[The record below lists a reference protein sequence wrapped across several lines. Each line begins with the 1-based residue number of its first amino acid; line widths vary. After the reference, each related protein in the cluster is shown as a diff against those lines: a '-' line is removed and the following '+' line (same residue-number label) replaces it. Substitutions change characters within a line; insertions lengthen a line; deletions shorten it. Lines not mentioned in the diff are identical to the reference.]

1 MLYFW
6 NSARAHVPINLFPL
20 PRESTMD
27 ECIRKIFENFSPRI
41 RSRRAKIA
49 STVAQRVTKSTHTM
63 LKVYAKEKS
72 VTKHRVKKAIA
83 INERKPSV
91 SSDEL
96 GLDLLFW
103 KYVTVFSHL
112 HYVPDCI

>member
-1 MLYFW
+1 
-6 NSARAHVPINLFPL
+6 
-20 PRESTMD
+20 MD

-41 RSRRAKIA
+41 RSRRGKIA

-96 GLDLLFW
+96 GLDLSAISNPILEMRN
-103 KYVTVFSHL
+103 
-112 HYVPDCI
+112 CIQPPPLRT